1 VIRRRARSDANR
13 DFGAG
18 SDEEKKSP
26 LSNRDSDEIRQKS
39 EFVKRRAFHNS
50 TPRARRALASRLPF
64 PGPSPLRAPEPFSS
78 SQPRFARPRDSR
90 KDETSTFEGSVFTRV
105 GVHIDRHSKAYRE
118 LRRDARTSDET
129 RALRIVRTRRSIHAL
144 PVRRRRRSRA
154 FPQSPSPPPTRAARV
169 SWG

>member
-13 DFGAG
+13 DFGAEMTRRTCAFETRLG
-18 SDEEKKSP
+18 R
-26 LSNRDSDEIRQKS
+26 NQTKS

-78 SQPRFARPRDSR
+78 SEPRFARPRDSR